1 MTNNWISVKDRLP
14 DKDGSYLVTG
24 RTSRGTKS
32 LAILRYTK
40 DLSTIDI
47 ENYSLP
53 KEAGWYHYNYSTRAI
68 TLIPNVLAWM
78 DLPELYVESPF

>member
-1 MTNNWISVKDRLP
+1 MTSDWINVKDRLP
-14 DKDGSYLVTG
+14 DKDGKYLVTG

-32 LAILRYTK
+32 IAILHYAK
-40 DLSTIDI
+40 DLSTLDM

-53 KEAGWYHYNYSTRAI
+53 KQSGWYHYNYSTRAI